1 MHNSPSGNERI
12 IRQKQPSPSTKF
24 EMAAM
29 LTSDHRDPP
38 EDHLVYNLSCR
49 SAIINCSTNVP
60 RIAIWLH
67 APGRWVL
74 YTGAVVD

>member
-1 MHNSPSGNERI
+1 
-12 IRQKQPSPSTKF
+12 
-24 EMAAM
+24 MAAM

-60 RIAIWLH
+60 RIATWLH